1 MKPLPLGIVNSSV
14 VQRVIQNIEGF
25 VKEGQVG
32 EAATLAISCLSSSDN
47 DSVGREHS
55 FGLVWFFR
63 FKQWSKQSHSFRSTQ
78 VQNRLGEGW
87 CSGLVLT
94 QLHLH

>member
-25 VKEGQVG
+25 LKEEQVG

-47 DSVGREHS
+47 DTVGCEHC
-55 FGLVWFFR
+55 FGLFLFFR
-63 FKQWSKQSHSFRSTQ
+63 LNSEANKVTLF
-78 VQNRLGEGW
+78 
-87 CSGLVLT
+87 VLLKT
-94 QLHLH
+94 KTVWAKGSVLD